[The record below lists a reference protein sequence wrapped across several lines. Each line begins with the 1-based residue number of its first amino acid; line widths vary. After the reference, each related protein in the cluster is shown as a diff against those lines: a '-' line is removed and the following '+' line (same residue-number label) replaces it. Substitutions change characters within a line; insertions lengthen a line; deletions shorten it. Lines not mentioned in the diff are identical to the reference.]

1 MLLWL
6 KCIYVRVF
14 YLTNF
19 VHVRFRWFEKLPVK
33 GLSTSWVTPLPLEAR
48 KKMAH
53 ALRLRSNYR
62 RKRMKSEFFDPVEPI
77 SDHGMT
83 V

>member
-19 VHVRFRWFEKLPVK
+19 VHVRFRWFEKLFKTACERAFYFLGDTIAPR
-33 GLSTSWVTPLPLEAR
+33 G
-48 KKMAH
+48 
-53 ALRLRSNYR
+53 
-62 RKRMKSEFFDPVEPI
+62 
-77 SDHGMT
+77 
-83 V
+83 